1 MSLLRRIV
9 WKVTVS
15 CRTSFF
21 FLSVTVSSK
30 NVIMPLSTS
39 QPTAQ
44 FSPLQQIVNVSSVPQ
59 RSPFRYPGGKTWLVP
74 HLRRWLAS
82 LPDKP
87 KRFIEPF
94 AGGGIAGL
102 TVAFEELA
110 ERVIL
115 VELDRD
121 VAAVWRTIL
130 NEKGSKLADRILC
143 FDLTIENVKRVLTSY
158 NRSLEDRA
166 FAALLRNRVQH
177 GGIMAPGASLMK
189 KGENGNGISSRW
201 YADTLAKRIKAIAEI
216 KKQIEFRNEDGLETI
231 REYARLTDSVFFV
244 DPPYTIA
251 GKRLYRHS
259 EIDHEN
265 LFKIMS
271 TVKGDFLITYDNT
284 ADVEKWA
291 DEYGFEY
298 ETVAMKSRQNS
309 NKFELLIGRNLDWAR
324 Y

>member
-1 MSLLRRIV
+1 
-9 WKVTVS
+9 
-15 CRTSFF
+15 
-21 FLSVTVSSK
+21 
-30 NVIMPLSTS
+30 MPLSTS
-39 QPTAQ
+39 QSTAQ
-44 FSPLQQIVNVSSVPQ
+44 FPSLQQIVNVSSVPQ

-82 LPDKP
+82 LTDKP
-87 KRFIEPF
+87 GIFIEPF
-94 AGGGIAGL
+94 AGGGITGL

-110 ERVIL
+110 ERVIM

-130 NEKGSKLADRILC
+130 NGKGSRLAERILG
-143 FDLTIENVKRVLTSY
+143 FDLTIDNVKRILSS
-158 NRSLEDRA
+158 NNSILEDRA

-201 YADTLAKRIKAIAEI
+201 YADTLAKRIKAITGI
-216 KKQIEFRNEDGLETI
+216 KKRIEFRNEDGLKTI
-231 REYARLTDSVFFV
+231 KEFASQKDSVFFV

-259 EIDHEN
+259 EIDHES
-265 LFKIMS
+265 LLKVMS
-271 TVKGDFLITYDNT
+271 MVKGDFLITYDNT
-284 ADVEKWA
+284 TEVKEWAEK
-291 DEYGFEY
+291 YGFEY

-309 NKFELLIGRNLDWAR
+309 NKSELLIGRDLDWAR
-324 Y
+324 H